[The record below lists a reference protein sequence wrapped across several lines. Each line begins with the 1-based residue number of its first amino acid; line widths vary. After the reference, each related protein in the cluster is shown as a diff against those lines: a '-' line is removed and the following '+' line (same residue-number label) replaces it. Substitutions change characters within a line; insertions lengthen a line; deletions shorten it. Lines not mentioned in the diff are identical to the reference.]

1 MKPEFG
7 KTHTDSIEQATLS
20 AALRRATKQSHG
32 NLTEEANPATNLA
45 IVKRYIRQRD
55 IRANLFPPGLLADP
69 AWDILVDLYAATA
82 EGARVSVSSACIAA
96 RVPATTALRWVGK
109 LCEEGMINR
118 RSDPLDGRRHFLTL
132 TPVAVEA
139 LNRWFARG

>member
-7 KTHTDSIEQATLS
+7 RTHTDSIEQATLS
-20 AALRRATKQSHG
+20 AALRRAAKQNYG
-32 NLTEEANPATNLA
+32 DLVEEADPATN
-45 IVKRYIRQRD
+45 IVVVKRYIRQRD
-55 IRANLFPPGLLADP
+55 LRAKIFPPGLLADP

-82 EGARVSVSSACIAA
+82 EGAQVSVSSACIAA

-118 RSDPLDGRRHFLTL
+118 HSDPLDGRRHFLTL

-139 LNRWFARG
+139 LNRWFARA